1 MGIEQNNVG
10 SSTVTVDPIELQTIS
25 ALEKLPQ
32 KPKSF
37 LVRHGVKRIQPTSS
51 KPASDGNSSDR
62 NESLPS
68 PTTAVEHIETWKS
81 PAINIYRVLST
92 FWSFAL
98 MGMNDATYGAIIY
111 YLVDYYGLSYT
122 IVSLIFLSPFVGYNV
137 SAVLNNT
144 IHMKFGRRGVAI
156 MGPLCHILAYIM
168 IVVHPPF
175 PVLVLAYCLSGFGNG
190 LLVSMSRLHIRD
202 LTKR

>member
-1 MGIEQNNVG
+1 MSANMGIEQNNSG

-25 ALEKLPQ
+25 AQEKLPQ
-32 KPKSF
+32 QQKSF
-37 LVRHGVKRIQPTSS
+37 LVRHGLNRIRPTSS
-51 KPASDGNSSDR
+51 KPTSDGNSSDR

-68 PTTAVEHIETWKS
+68 PTTAVEHMETWKS
-81 PAINIYRVLST
+81 PAINMYRVPST
-92 FWSFAL
+92 FWAFAL

-122 IVSLIFLSPFVGYNV
+122 IISLVFLSPFVGYNL
-137 SAVLNNT
+137 SAVLNNM

-156 MGPLCHILAYIM
+156 MGPLCHILAYII
-168 IVVHPPF
+168 IVLHPPF

-190 LLVSMSRLHIRD
+190 LLVSMSRLS
-202 LTKR
+202 